1 MSERPTRYVEID
13 VSEWALFGEE
23 ELGTKPKRWLI
34 KPGVQEELWLMKD
47 ATFNR
52 LGDGSTFRKGDDW
65 AERIAY
71 GVAEVLGL
79 PAARVELC
87 VDGKGEEDVYGTIC
101 RDVRQPTE
109 DLVHGNALLDEQSD
123 SVTDG

>member
-1 MSERPTRYVEID
+1 MLCLWAETSRPRCCSSVGYAVAVVPEDLSERSPRYVEID

-34 KPGVQEELWLMKD
+34 KPGTQEELWLMKD
-47 ATFNR
+47 ATFNT

-71 GVAEVLGL
+71 GVAGVLGL
-79 PAARVELC
+79 PAAQVELC
-87 VDGKGEEDVYGTIC
+87 VDGKG
-101 RDVRQPTE
+101 
-109 DLVHGNALLDEQSD
+109 
-123 SVTDG
+123 